1 MNTVITCIYC
11 IIIAILIFINI
22 MQLKHR
28 KKIEKQNTNVK
39 LSLDFTGNDLK
50 QLQNNYKI
58 LSKMLDDIN
67 LRADEL
73 NEKID
78 K

>member
-67 LRADEL
+67 LKADEL